1 MLKYLILTVLAVVES
16 APSGYVLLT
25 SHAHPLQLQP
35 TIKLQNSVLQPP
47 SAFARYVSIK
57 LTDINNFYYPSL

>member
-1 MLKYLILTVLAVVES
+1 MLKYLILAVLAVVES

-25 SHAHPLQLQP
+25 PHAHPLQLQP

-47 SAFARYVSIK
+47 SAFARYV
-57 LTDINNFYYPSL
+57 